1 MENYKLTIED
11 GVITWGENADE
22 NGNPI
27 EGILYIP
34 KEAVAFHPDAWIFL
48 DTNADGIVVDE
59 ENPVFSSAHNCLLSK
74 DGKKLIKVC
83 KNSDISKLRSLEI
96 IGRDAFNDL
105 NEERE
110 EFTLRIPDGV
120 KILDYRAFAVNARNV
135 KIVVP
140 SSVRAI
146 GALAFMIHSD
156 STHIVFEGDA
166 ELEVGAFGTELEAKD
181 SDIEVYN
188 SMPSILYPKKE
199 KLTVTCPK
207 DSKVYR
213 YCKKYGINVL
223 GETTN

>member
-11 GVITWGENADE
+11 GVITWIENADE
-22 NGNPI
+22 DGNPI

-34 KEAVAFHPDAWIFL
+34 KEAIAFHPDAWIFL
-48 DTNADGIVVDE
+48 GCSADGIVVDE

-74 DGKKLIKVC
+74 DGKTLIKVC
-83 KNSDISKLRSLEI
+83 KNSDVSKLTSLEI
-96 IGRDAFNDL
+96 IGQDAFNDL
-105 NEERE
+105 TAQRD
-110 EFTLRIPDGV
+110 EFVFRIPDGV
-120 KILDYRAFAVNARNV
+120 KILDYRAFAINARNV
-135 KIVVP
+135 KIVIP

-146 GALAFMIHSD
+146 GALAFMIRSD

-166 ELEVGAFGTELEAKD
+166 ELEVGAFGTEWEAKD

>member
-1 MENYKLTIED
+1 MKDYKLTIED
-11 GVITWGENADE
+11 GVITWVENTDE

-27 EGILYIP
+27 SGRLFIP
-34 KEAVAFHPDAWIFL
+34 KEVTAFDVDAWVFL
-48 DTNADGIVVDE
+48 GCEAEKIVVDP
-59 ENPVFSSAHNCLLSK
+59 ENEVFSSAHNCLLSK
-74 DGKKLIKVC
+74 DGKTLIKAC
-83 KNSDISKLRSLEI
+83 KNSNVSKLTFLEI

-110 EFTLRIPDGV
+110 EFIFHIPDGV
-120 KILDYRAFAVNARNV
+120 KILDYRAFAINARNV
-135 KIVVP
+135 EIIVP

-156 STHIVFEGDA
+156 STHIIFEGDA

-199 KLTVTCPK
+199 NLTVTCTK
-207 DSKVYR
+207 DSNVYR
-213 YCKKYGINVL
+213 YCKKYGINVS
-223 GETTN
+223 GKTTN

>member
-1 MENYKLTIED
+1 MKDYKLTIED
-11 GVITWGENADE
+11 GVITWIENADE

-27 EGILYIP
+27 SRRVFIP
-34 KEAVAFHPDAWIFL
+34 KEATAFDVDAWVFL
-48 DTNADGIVVDE
+48 GCEAEAIVVDP
-59 ENPVFSSAHNCLLSK
+59 ENDVFSSAYNCLLSK
-74 DGKKLIKVC
+74 DGTKLIKAC
-83 KNSDISKLRSLEI
+83 KNSDVSKLTSLEI

-110 EFTLRIPDGV
+110 EFIFQIPDGV
-120 KILDYRAFAVNARNV
+120 KILDYRAFAINARNV
-135 KIVVP
+135 KIVIP
-140 SSVRAI
+140 SSARAI

-181 SDIEVYN
+181 SDIEVCN

-207 DSKVYR
+207 ESNVSS
-213 YCKKYGINVL
+213 YCNKYEIIEVK
-223 GETTN
+223 

>member
-11 GVITWGENADE
+11 GVITWVENADE

-34 KEAVAFHPDAWIFL
+34 KEAVAIHPDAWIFL
-48 DTNADGIVVDE
+48 DTNADRIVVDE
-59 ENPVFSSAHNCLLSK
+59 ENPIFSSAHNCLLSK

-83 KNSDISKLRSLEI
+83 KNSDISMVRSLEI

-156 STHIVFEGDA
+156 STHIIFEGDA

>member
-11 GVITWGENADE
+11 GVITWVENADE

-48 DTNADGIVVDE
+48 DTNADEIVVDE
-59 ENPVFSSAHNCLLSK
+59 ENTAFSSAHNCLLSK

-83 KNSDISKLRSLEI
+83 KNSDVSKLTSLEI

-120 KILDYRAFAVNARNV
+120 KILDYRAFAINARNV

-156 STHIVFEGDA
+156 STHIIFEGDA

>member
-11 GVITWGENADE
+11 GVITWVENADE

-48 DTNADGIVVDE
+48 GCDADGIVVDE
-59 ENPVFSSAHNCLLSK
+59 ENPIFSSAHNCLLSK

-83 KNSDISKLRSLEI
+83 KNSDVSKLTSLEI
-96 IGRDAFNDL
+96 IGQDAFNDL
-105 NEERE
+105 NAQRN
-110 EFTLRIPDGV
+110 EFVFRIPDGV
-120 KILDYRAFAVNARNV
+120 KILDYRAFAINARNV

>member
-1 MENYKLTIED
+1 MENYKSTIED
-11 GVITWGENADE
+11 GVITWVENADE

-59 ENPVFSSAHNCLLSK
+59 ENPAFSSAHNCLLSK

-83 KNSDISKLRSLEI
+83 KNSDVSKLTSLEI

-110 EFTLRIPDGV
+110 EFIFHIPDGV
-120 KILDYRAFAVNARNV
+120 KILDYRAFAINARNV
-135 KIVVP
+135 EIIVP

-156 STHIVFEGDA
+156 STHIIFEGDA

>member
-1 MENYKLTIED
+1 MKDYKLTIED
-11 GVITWGENADE
+11 GVITWVENADE

-27 EGILYIP
+27 SGRLFIP
-34 KEAVAFHPDAWIFL
+34 KEVTAFDVDAWVFL
-48 DTNADGIVVDE
+48 GCEAEAIVVDP
-59 ENPVFSSAHNCLLSK
+59 ENDVFSSAHNCLLSK
-74 DGKKLIKVC
+74 EGKKLIKVC
-83 KNSDISKLRSLEI
+83 KNSDVSKLTSLEI

-110 EFTLRIPDGV
+110 EFIFHIPDGV
-120 KILDYRAFAVNARNV
+120 KILDYRAFAINARNV
-135 KIVVP
+135 EIVVP

-156 STHIVFEGDA
+156 STHIIFEGDA

>member
-11 GVITWGENADE
+11 GVITWIENANE

-27 EGILYIP
+27 EGVLYIP
-34 KEAVAFHPDAWIFL
+34 KEAVGFHPDAWVFL
-48 DTNADGIVVDE
+48 SCEAEAIVVDS
-59 ENPVFSSAHNCLLSK
+59 ENDVFSSAHNCLLSK

-83 KNSDISKLRSLEI
+83 KNSDVSKLTSLEI
-96 IGRDAFNDL
+96 IGQDAFNDL
-105 NEERE
+105 NAQRD
-110 EFTLRIPDGV
+110 EFVFRIPDGV
-120 KILDYRAFAVNARNV
+120 KILDYRAFAINARNV
-135 KIVVP
+135 EIVVP
-140 SSVRAI
+140 SSARAI

-166 ELEVGAFGTELEAKD
+166 ELEVGAFGTEWEAKD

-207 DSKVYR
+207 DSNVYS
-213 YCKKYGINVL
+213 YCKKYGINVSDK
-223 GETTN
+223 TTN

>member
-11 GVITWGENADE
+11 GVITWVENADE

-105 NEERE
+105 NEEYE

-199 KLTVTCPK
+199 NLTVTCPK
-207 DSKVYR
+207 ESNVSS
-213 YCKKYGINVL
+213 YCNKYEITEVK
-223 GETTN
+223 

>member
-1 MENYKLTIED
+1 MKT
-11 GVITWGENADE
+11 A
-22 NGNPI
+22 
-27 EGILYIP
+27 IP
-34 KEAVAFHPDAWIFL
+34 LKASCISPKKPLLSTPTLGFFL
-48 DTNADGIVVDE
+48 DTNADRIVVDE
-59 ENPVFSSAHNCLLSK
+59 ENPAFSSAHNCLLSK
-74 DGKKLIKVC
+74 DGKTLIKAC
-83 KNSDISKLRSLEI
+83 KNSDVSKLTFLEI

-110 EFTLRIPDGV
+110 EFIFHIPGGV
-120 KILDYRAFAVNARNV
+120 KILDYRAFAINARNV

-156 STHIVFEGDA
+156 STHIIFEGDA